1 MCHMALNQTIWF
13 ELVTGQTAYFVKF
26 FKFITCFATAAR
38 SDLYQYRSEASLRE
52 DSYSLKL
59 KKKEISLFD
68 IFYKLYKLAK
78 ESGFFLLFSVEVLS
92 REVQCAQLQHTFC
105 AGALETESAREHY
118 FISIRYRL
126 PEGVK

>member
-1 MCHMALNQTIWF
+1 MALNQTIWF

-26 FKFITCFATAAR
+26 FKFIMCFALAAR
-38 SDLYQYRSEASLRE
+38 SDVYQYRSEASLRE

-59 KKKEISLFD
+59 NKKKKFD
-68 IFYKLYKLAK
+68 IFYKPRFLAK

-92 REVQCAQLQHTFC
+92 REVQCAQLHHTFC

-118 FISIRYRL
+118 FISIRHRL

>member
-78 ESGFFLLFSVEVLS
+78 ESGFFLLFSV
-92 REVQCAQLQHTFC
+92 
-105 AGALETESAREHY
+105 
-118 FISIRYRL
+118 FIMFF
-126 PEGVK
+126 